1 MPRSTILT
9 LAAIADLLCWFSLG
23 FLFTYSLG
31 AL

>member
-1 MPRSTILT
+1 MPRRTLLT
-9 LAAIADLLCWFSLG
+9 LATIADSLCWFSLG